1 MDDTCEFE
9 KCIVARKF
17 KFKSASECFNNV
29 QSIWHKKET
38 GEQIAVCD
46 CAPKRTLLLTMELQN
61 RLIAVQKSQEQQ
73 RNAMRPIAKLAT
85 FQTAMIEELQG
96 EKLCHVENQEVAGAD
111 GDEKEAVAEPL
122 NANHV

>member
-1 MDDTCEFE
+1 MEDTCEFE
-9 KCIVARKF
+9 KCVVARKF

-61 RLIAVQKSQEQQ
+61 RLIGVQKSQEQQ
-73 RNAMRPIAKLAT
+73 RNVMRPISQLAEIT
-85 FQTAMIEELQG
+85 MELQG
-96 EKLCHVENQEVAGAD
+96 KQLCHAVQNQEVVGAG
-111 GDEKEAVAEPL
+111 GGEREAVAGPL
-122 NANHV
+122 NAKS